1 MLTDGSP
8 MWRGQASGLRDVR
21 LKLQEIAK
29 NTTNECF
36 AMHLPTKEIVARL
49 NVGTSSGATG
59 KPLVLQI
66 YYDDRLAVSRAEI
79 LRIHGY
85 EVVSVAGNEAAK
97 VILSLPQHCDV
108 FIVGHAAP
116 EESRKEIV
124 VWLKAKYPGVRIVA
138 LNSPTIRELP
148 GADYNIELNGP
159 QTWLPVIDSALR
171 HTP

>member
-1 MLTDGSP
+1 

-66 YYDDRLAVSRAEI
+66 YSDDRPTVSRAEI

-108 FIVGHAAP
+108 FIVGHAAGG
-116 EESRKEIV
+116 KQKK
-124 VWLKAKYPGVRIVA
+124 LYG
-138 LNSPTIRELP
+138 
-148 GADYNIELNGP
+148 
-159 QTWLPVIDSALR
+159 
-171 HTP
+171 